1 MVQSRGVASPGN
13 NNKKETMSAASSHLL
28 ESAGLLD
35 SAGPGKTFADLII
48 AESPRVD
55 AASPGAGATV
65 AGVAH
70 GTSQT
75 TSIDVDD
82 ELAWFRAHKEELRRF
97 EKDRARASLLD
108 PRAGTGLVGLANQGS
123 TCYLN
128 SLLQALHATTE
139 LRERI
144 YRWAPPK
151 PLESAAVEARCMP
164 LQLQKLLARL
174 QLSEGRAVST
184 KGLTDSFGWTGGQ

>member
-1 MVQSRGVASPGN
+1 
-13 NNKKETMSAASSHLL
+13 MSTSSHLL

-48 AESPRVD
+48 AESPRLDVD
-55 AASPGAGATV
+55 VGTGAGKPVKSDVTAT
-65 AGVAH
+65 
-70 GTSQT
+70 TN
-75 TSIDVDD
+75 IDDEVDD
-82 ELAWFRAHKEELRRF
+82 ELSWFRAHKDELRRF
-97 EKDRARASLLD
+97 EKDRARASLLE
-108 PRAGTGLVGLANQGS
+108 PRAATGLVGLANQGS

-144 YRWAPPK
+144 YRWAPAK